1 MELIDFI
8 LEIDCLSQFYDWGK
22 LTVSIVTN
30 HTWTTAALSRDQEL
44 NFPESAEQLCL
55 FKQFTSPKLKKQLT
69 LLLQKTL
76 HRVPE
81 SDRRKKKKRE
91 KKGHWQNR
99 LPWNQTEYSV
109 WITYRIQWD
118 GLIWIWVKVA
128 RKSYKWA
135 HCPNNLSQWT
145 KSLDIVWKN

>member
-8 LEIDCLSQFYDWGK
+8 LEIDCVSQFYDWGK

-44 NFPESAEQLCL
+44 NFPESAKKLCVETVHLSQVQNQLI
-55 FKQFTSPKLKKQLT
+55 

-81 SDRRKKKKRE
+81 RDRKKNKRE
-91 KKGHWQNR
+91 
-99 LPWNQTEYSV
+99 
-109 WITYRIQWD
+109 
-118 GLIWIWVKVA
+118 
-128 RKSYKWA
+128 
-135 HCPNNLSQWT
+135 
-145 KSLDIVWKN
+145 

>member
-55 FKQFTSPKLKKQLT
+55 FKQFTSPKLKKTADLAVTKDTAQGSREW
-69 LLLQKTL
+69 Q
-76 HRVPE
+76 E
-81 SDRRKKKKRE
+81 KKKKERE
-91 KKGHWQNR
+91 KRPLTEQATLEPNR
-99 LPWNQTEYSV
+99 IFSL
-109 WITYRIQWD
+109 
-118 GLIWIWVKVA
+118 
-128 RKSYKWA
+128 
-135 HCPNNLSQWT
+135 NNL
-145 KSLDIVWKN
+145 